1 MMAEE
6 QKVLTVN
13 IVTPSGIVYDHH
25 ATLLVVPAMAGQL
38 GIMANHEPI
47 ITPLE
52 IGEIRVKRTDDPA
65 REDAIA
71 VNGGFME
78 VSHNVASIVADS
90 AERARDIDIRRAQS
104 AKERAQNAIKTASEH
119 NDTDELR
126 RAQIALQRA
135 MNRINVKNHLL

>member
-1 MMAEE
+1 MAEE

-90 AERARDIDIRRAQS
+90 AERARDIDITRAQS

-119 NDTDELR
+119 NDTDKLR

>member
-1 MMAEE
+1 MAEV
-6 QKVLTVN
+6 KNVLTVN
-13 IVTPSGIVYDHH
+13 IVTPSGIVYDHR
-25 ATLLVVPAMAGQL
+25 ASMIVVPAMAGQL

-52 IGEIRVKRTDDPA
+52 IGEIRVKRTDNPGH
-65 REDAIA
+65 EDAIA

-78 VSHNVASIVADS
+78 VRHNIASIVADS
-90 AERARDIDIRRAQS
+90 AERARDIDIDRAQS
-104 AKERAQNAIKTASEH
+104 AKQRAETAIKSASEKH
-119 NDTDELR
+119 DTDELR

>member
-13 IVTPSGIVYDHH
+13 IVTPSGIVYDHR

-135 MNRINVKNHLL
+135 INRINVKNHLL

>member
-13 IVTPSGIVYDHH
+13 IVTPDGDGYDHH
-25 ATLLVVPAMAGQL
+25 ASMLVVPAMAGQL

-52 IGEIRVKRTDDPA
+52 IGEIRVKRTENPGH
-65 REDAIA
+65 EDAIA
-71 VNGGFME
+71 ITGGFKE
-78 VSHNVASIVADS
+78 VSHNIASIVADG
-90 AERARDIDIRRAQS
+90 AERARDIYLSRAQR
-104 AKERAQNAIKTASEH
+104 AKQRAEDAIKTASEKH
-119 NDTDELR
+119 DSDELR

-135 MNRINVKNHLL
+135 MNRIDVKNHLQ

>member
-90 AERARDIDIRRAQS
+90 AERARLA
-104 AKERAQNAIKTASEH
+104 
-119 NDTDELR
+119 
-126 RAQIALQRA
+126 
-135 MNRINVKNHLL
+135 

>member
-1 MMAEE
+1 MAEG
-6 QKVLTVN
+6 QNVLTVN
-13 IVTPSGIVYDHH
+13 IVTPSGIVYDHR
-25 ATLLVVPAMAGQL
+25 ASMVVVPAMAGQL

-52 IGEIRVKRTDDPA
+52 IGELRVKRTDNQGH
-65 REDAIA
+65 EDAIA

-78 VSHNVASIVADS
+78 VSHNIASIVADS
-90 AERARDIDIRRAQS
+90 AERARDIDIDRAQS
-104 AKERAQNAIKTASEH
+104 AKQRAETAIKTASEKH
-119 NDTDELR
+119 DSNELV

>member
-1 MMAEE
+1 
-6 QKVLTVN
+6 
-13 IVTPSGIVYDHH
+13 
-25 ATLLVVPAMAGQL
+25 
-38 GIMANHEPI
+38 
-47 ITPLE
+47 
-52 IGEIRVKRTDDPA
+52 
-65 REDAIA
+65 
-71 VNGGFME
+71 

-90 AERARDIDIRRAQS
+90 AERAPDIDIRRPQS